1 MATSA
6 PRDVTVAPGSPRT
19 SPAEREVVTAV
30 IAYGLDRIGAARSV
44 GQFASFCATGRRRPP
59 RGCTTLNRALAAG
72 WEVIVTFD
80 DGLAVASP
88 LVDLAAHQTDVCVG
102 VGTSRWAEGTLIMV
116 EREPTTSKTMRVG
129 ANASA

>member
-1 MATSA
+1 VATSA

-88 LVDLAAHQTDVCVG
+88 LWI
-102 VGTSRWAEGTLIMV
+102 SRLTRQM
-116 EREPTTSKTMRVG
+116 S
-129 ANASA
+129 ASVLVRAGGPRAR